1 MWVDRSKGKCS
12 KRKDETS
19 LKGPTCFVL
28 PLSLYFQNS
37 LWHLCKFFVKMY
49 LSVLKHMKWLI
60 SSLRCLWCHLKSR
73 SEASAFNF
81 PLISCF
87 PFSCSPES
95 WQPHWNTALLDGSQE
110 ALLFAVRHFFKNM
123 FFILD

>member
-1 MWVDRSKGKCS
+1 MWEDRSKEKCS

-19 LKGPTCFVL
+19 LTGPTSFVL

-49 LSVLKHMKWLI
+49 LGVLKHIKWLI
-60 SSLRCLWCHLKSR
+60 SSLRYPCCHLKSR
-73 SEASAFNF
+73 TEVSAFSF
-81 PLISCF
+81 PFIICF

-95 WQPHWNTALLDGSQE
+95 WQPYWNTALLDVSQE
-110 ALLFAVRHFFKNM
+110 ALLFAVRHYFLNM
-123 FFILD
+123 FFILG